1 LALYIP
7 DEKLAEIR
15 NAGDIVDV
23 ISARVF
29 LKNAGKDYSGLCPFH
44 AEKTPSFTVSPE
56 KQIFHCF
63 GCGVGGD
70 VFTFLMKYEGISFP
84 EAVEAVARQWGI
96 VLPAPDMS
104 DRQRQQAS
112 EREQLLGLN
121 RRVMAFYHNL
131 LLKDARGKPARDY
144 LEKRGMNAKMIEQFN
159 IGFAPQGWDNLTG
172 FLRKNRQSLAL
183 AEKAGL
189 IVAKKQN
196 KGFYDRFRNR
206 VIFPILDVTGQVVAF
221 GGRVMDDALPK
232 YLNSPETPVY
242 QKRRTLYGMHA
253 ARAACRSR
261 GCVYIVE
268 GYFDLL
274 AMHQHGLTNS
284 VASLGTSLTRDHIRR
299 LSRAAGSG
307 DKKAYLVFDSDAA
320 GINAAKRTIGA
331 FLEESMEASVI
342 LLPSGHDPDSF
353 LFDQGPEA
361 FDRLAGQAPGL
372 FGFLIDNAVS
382 THGLSIE
389 GKVKIVAQIAPVL
402 AEIRDAVARSVYIQH
417 LAETIGVDE
426 QAVLGKVRQYQANA
440 SDRLKNARQPN
451 PVQAADGRTDSSQ
464 KDFQPADRLEMQVVA
479 MMIRFPE
486 MIAEVEKK
494 QILAQFE
501 DGRMRELGRQVC
513 RIMGRENGTASDLL
527 HHLRDEQQ
535 RQMVASVI
543 MEEACWAKQSC
554 SLLLSQFIHCR
565 QRRKNDLLQQI
576 RAAEQNNDHE
586 LLLKL
591 LSEKQ
596 KQAAGR
602 H

>member
-1 LALYIP
+1 MALYIP

-15 NAGDIVDV
+15 NAADIVDV

-29 LKNAGKDYSGLCPFH
+29 LKKAGKDYAGLCPFH

-63 GCGVGGD
+63 GCGAGGD

-84 EAVEAVARQWGI
+84 EALEAVARQYGV
-96 VLPAPDMS
+96 VLPSAQMS
-104 DRQRQQAS
+104 DRQRRQAS

-121 RRVMAFYHNL
+121 RKVMDFYKNILH
-131 LLKDARGKPARDY
+131 KDSRAGSARTY
-144 LEKRGMNAKMIEQFN
+144 LEKRGMNPEIIKDF
-159 IGFAPQGWDNLTG
+159 GLGYAPPGWDNLLG
-172 FLRKNRQSLAL
+172 FLRKIGQSEAL

-189 IVAKKQN
+189 IVPRKQKN
-196 KGFYDRFRNR
+196 GFYDRFRDR

-221 GGRVMDDALPK
+221 GGRVMDDGLPK

-242 QKRRTLYGMHA
+242 QKRRTLYGMNA
-253 ARAACRSR
+253 ARQSCRAK
-261 GCVYIVE
+261 GCIYIVE

-284 VASLGTSLTRDHIRR
+284 VATLGTALTRDHIRR

-361 FDRLAGQAPGL
+361 FDKIAARAPSL
-372 FGFLIDNAVS
+372 FGFLIDNAVLS
-382 THGLSIE
+382 HGLSIE
-389 GKVKIVAQIAPVL
+389 GKVRIVSEMAPVL
-402 AEIRDAVARSVYIQH
+402 SEISDNVARSVYTQH
-417 LAETIGVDE
+417 LAEAIGVDE
-426 QAVLGKVRQYQANA
+426 NAVLEKVRQEKKEGQGRPSAHAHQIRQSGAEPGGKA
-440 SDRLKNARQPN
+440 SD
-451 PVQAADGRTDSSQ
+451 Q
-464 KDFQPADRLEMQVVA
+464 KAWDADRMERQIVA
-479 MMIRFPE
+479 MMIQHPE
-486 MIAEVEKK
+486 IIAEVEKK
-494 QILAQFE
+494 QILDQFE
-501 DGRMRELGRQVC
+501 SRPMQELGQQVC
-513 RIMGRENGTASDLL
+513 RVMGRDLKTASDLF
-527 HHLRDEQQ
+527 HHISDENQ
-535 RQMVASVI
+535 RRLVASVM
-543 MEEACWAKQSC
+543 MEDVCWAEQSC
-554 SLLLSQFIHCR
+554 LLLLSQFIQCR
-565 QRRKNDLLQQI
+565 QRRKNDLLDQI

-586 LLLKL
+586 LLIKL
-591 LSEKQ
+591 LSQKQ

>member
-1 LALYIP
+1 MALYIP

-29 LKNAGKDYSGLCPFH
+29 LKKAGKDFAGLCPFH

-63 GCGVGGD
+63 GCGAGGD

-84 EAVEAVARQWGI
+84 DAVEAVARQYG
-96 VLPAPDMS
+96 VVMPSADMS

-121 RRVMAFYHNL
+121 RKVMEFYRDML
-131 LLKDARGKPARDY
+131 LGDARGKPARTY
-144 LEKRGMNAKMIEQFN
+144 LKKRAMAPKMIEDFG
-159 IGFAPQGWDNLTG
+159 IGYAPPGWDNLIG
-172 FLRKNRQSLAL
+172 FLRKTRQSMVL

-189 IVAKKQN
+189 IVPRKQKN
-196 KGFYDRFRNR
+196 GFYDRFRNR

-221 GGRVMDDALPK
+221 GGRVMDDGLPK

-242 QKRRTLYGMHA
+242 QKRMILYGMHA
-253 ARAACRSR
+253 AKSACRSK

-274 AMHQHGLTNS
+274 AMHQHGLNNS
-284 VASLGTSLTRDHIRR
+284 VATLGTSLTRDHIRR

-307 DKKAYLVFDSDAA
+307 DKKAYLVFDSDEA

-331 FLEESMEASVI
+331 FLEESMEACVI

-353 LFDQGPEA
+353 LFEHGPEA
-361 FDRLAGQAPGL
+361 FDKIAAKAPNL
-372 FGFLIDNAVS
+372 FGFLINNAVS
-382 THGLSIE
+382 GHGLGID
-389 GKVKIVAQIAPVL
+389 GKVKVIAEIAPVL
-402 AEIRDAVARSVYIQH
+402 GEIRDSVARSVYIQH

-426 QAVLGKVRQYQANA
+426 SAVLQKVRQLRTNLSARSPAAPQPGLKQGADA
-440 SDRLKNARQPN
+440 SEDKTQNNPRQ
-451 PVQAADGRTDSSQ
+451 
-464 KDFQPADRLEMQVVA
+464 ADRMEMQVVA
-479 MMIRFPE
+479 MMIQYPE
-486 MIAEVEKK
+486 MIAEVEEK
-494 QILAQFE
+494 QVLEQFE
-501 DGRMRELGRQVC
+501 DARMKELGGEIC
-513 RIMGRENGTASDLL
+513 RIMGRKAGTASDLL
-527 HHLRDEQQ
+527 HNLGDENQ
-535 RQMVASVI
+535 RQLVASVM

-554 SLLLSQFIHCR
+554 LLLLSQFIQCR

-586 LLLKL
+586 LLVKL
-591 LSEKQ
+591 LSQKQ

-602 H
+602 R

>member
-1 LALYIP
+1 MALYIP